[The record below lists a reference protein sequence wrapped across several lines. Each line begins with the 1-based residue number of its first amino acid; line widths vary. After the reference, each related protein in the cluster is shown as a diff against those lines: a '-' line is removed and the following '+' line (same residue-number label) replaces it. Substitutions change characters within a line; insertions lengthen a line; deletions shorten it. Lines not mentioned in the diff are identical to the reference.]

1 MSRGPRLVLVGPP
14 GAPGLAVGR
23 LLAERWQVPLVDT
36 DAEIASAAGRSV
48 ADLLLDDGE
57 QAYRVLESRAVDAA
71 LHADGVV
78 VLGSGAVGD
87 PLTRERLVARVRAG
101 GAVVLVDLPAG
112 ESARAAGLNAAGAA
126 GLGPTRARWRALYDE
141 RHALLEQVAG
151 ARVAVGDH
159 TPAQLADEVAAL
171 VDGSVPG

>member
-1 MSRGPRLVLVGPP
+1 V
-14 GAPGLAVGR
+14 LAVGR
-23 LLAERWQVPLVDT
+23 VLAERWQVPLVDT
-36 DAEIASAAGRSV
+36 DAEIARAARRPV
-48 ADLLLDDGE
+48 ADILLDDGE
-57 QAYRVLESRAVDAA
+57 EAYRVLESRAVDAA
-71 LHADGVV
+71 LRADGVV

-87 PLTRERLVARVRAG
+87 PVVRERLAARVRAG

-151 ARVAVGDH
+151 ASVTVGAR
-159 TPAQLADEVAAL
+159 TPAELADEVAAL
-171 VDGSVPG
+171 VGGGAPG